1 MTAMTDHR
9 TLFDLTGKTVLAV
22 GGAGGIGGGVCTAL
36 PDFGANLVIVDVVE
50 NDGEKIVKAIA
61 DRGKKATFIR
71 ADCTKVEEIDRVVET
86 VLSRFGR
93 IDVDV
98 NFLGTTVRKAALEL
112 THEEWDRVLHLNL
125 TTVFNICRA
134 VARPMLTQKKGKI
147 INYSSVSGVIARKAY
162 AIYSASKAGLI
173 NLSKVLCN
181 EWAADG
187 INVNV
192 IAPAGVKTD
201 FNRKF
206 LDDNPDTEKRMIA
219 EIPAG
224 RLGRPDDH
232 IGPVVF
238 LASEASNFVN
248 GQVLFV
254 DGGRMVM

>member
-1 MTAMTDHR
+1 MADYGE
-9 TLFDLTGKTVLAV
+9 LFDLSGKTVLAV
-22 GGAGGIGGGVCTAL
+22 GGAGGIGGRVSAAL
-36 PDFGANLVIVDVVE
+36 PDFGANVVIVDVL
-50 NDGEKIVKAIA
+50 DKAAEKILKEIG

-71 ADCTKVEEIDRVVET
+71 ADCTRVEEIDRVVER
-86 VLSRFGR
+86 VLSEHGR

-98 NFLGTTVRKAALEL
+98 NFLGTTVRKPALEL
-112 THEEWDRVLHLNL
+112 SQEEWDRVLHLNL

-134 VARPMLTQKKGKI
+134 VARPMLAQKKGKI
-147 INYSSVSGVIARKAY
+147 INYSSVSGVIARQAY

-192 IAPAGVKTD
+192 IAPAGVKTE
-201 FNRKF
+201 FNRKHF
-206 LDDNPDTEKRMIA
+206 EENPDAEKRLIA

-224 RLGRPDDH
+224 RLGRPEDH